1 MLFSART
8 GWQAPGGW
16 QPEGLT
22 EGVVIPQ
29 LAVKSLKSRQDF
41 YRISTLHFQYSCVN
55 LDDTQA
61 EPPSQEIWYQATPRL
76 S

>member
-1 MLFSART
+1 MWSKSLRDLFGFYGICSGIVHLPVLESKKSARICT
-8 GWQAPGGW
+8 ATPNS
-16 QPEGLT
+16 
-22 EGVVIPQ
+22 
-29 LAVKSLKSRQDF
+29 K
-41 YRISTLHFQYSCVN
+41 LHTQYSCVN